1 MLKLSLQKWKKRI
14 LWVWRNIQILGK
26 MEKFSTNFFK
36 NIEYNIFSWAH
47 EPIIHWDIGL
57 LCMMHDLYSHVHSSG
72 TLLTTNI
79 PTEEDR
85 GCVCSL
91 VGRVAAFLHR
101 ELAPT
106 KIFYKYILSHD
117 IVQVFFID
125 LYQNHRSYIY
135 RKCLFLGFCLAFWIR
150 WMQIKNCTIHC
161 R

>member
-1 MLKLSLQKWKKRI
+1 MKIGQFLMRKLSLQKWKKRI

-57 LCMMHDLYSHVHSSG
+57 LCMMHDLSSHVHSSG

-91 VGRVAAFLHR
+91 VGRVGAFLHR

-106 KIFYKYILSHD
+106 KIFYKYIISWHTG
-117 IVQVFFID
+117 FFID

-150 WMQIKNCTIHC
+150 
-161 R
+161 